1 MEDEAAREARIEAL
15 LERMD
20 TTEKVALAAGSALW
34 YSTPLPRLG
43 MPALKLS
50 DGPNGVRGD
59 GSVPGM
65 TAIGFPAGAALAASW
80 DPDLVAEVASALGEE
95 ARAKGVDVLLGP
107 TINLHRTPVGGR
119 NFESYSEDPHLTG
132 ELAVAYV
139 RALQARGVAA
149 CPKHF
154 VCNDAEYRRH
164 SVSVEVDRRTLHE
177 VYLRPFERAVRE
189 GGAWALMSAYNRL
202 GGIHCAANG
211 TLLTELLKERWG
223 FDGVVISDWGGTYAT
238 VGPARAGLDL
248 EMPGPAVHMG
258 ERLLAAVEAGEVPVA
273 ALDDKVRRQLRLL
286 LRTGRLDAPERAPER
301 PPPPAHAALARRA
314 ASRGMVLLRNEG
326 GLLPLAGPA
335 APRRVALIGPNAVQP
350 AFQGGGSSQ
359 VNPAAPVPPEAGLR
373 AAFPDAELRVAQ
385 GCSAARYLPLPDPER
400 CRVERDA
407 DRRGWRAAFHRD
419 AACSGDPLRTTHP
432 RRGTLTF
439 FGART
444 DGVPRA
450 FGLRLSTWFTPR
462 SAGLHRFS
470 LVSAGRA
477 RLLVDDRVV
486 VDNRDGWTPGD
497 AFFGAGSEEAV
508 GSVELAAESPVHLV
522 VEFAND
528 PGPQLTGL
536 RVGHAEPETGDPL
549 AEAEALARW
558 ADVAVVVA
566 GLDAD
571 WEGEGADR
579 ADLHLPGRQ
588 ETLVR
593 RVTAANP
600 RTVLVLNAGSPLALG
615 GWADAVPAVLV
626 AGYPG
631 QAFGDAL
638 GDVLSGAVEPG
649 GRLTS
654 AWPRSVSAHPSALSW
669 PGDGDRLRYGEG
681 VFLGQRGLDRLGLA
695 PAFPLGHGLGYT
707 RWRLGAAGGRLTET
721 GVELEVELE
730 NLGERDGA
738 TVLQVY
744 VEPPGRCGPRPARQ
758 LCGFRR
764 VALAAGARTTVALPI
779 AADAYGCF
787 DETADALRVEA
798 GVHVFHVGWSAAE
811 LPDSWT
817 VTLAP

>member
-1 MEDEAAREARIEAL
+1 
-15 LERMD
+15 
-20 TTEKVALAAGSALW
+20 
-34 YSTPLPRLG
+34 
-43 MPALKLS
+43 
-50 DGPNGVRGD
+50 
-59 GSVPGM
+59 
-65 TAIGFPAGAALAASW
+65 
-80 DPDLVAEVASALGEE
+80 VAEVASALGEE

-132 ELAVAYV
+132 ELAVAFV

-189 GGAWALMSAYNRL
+189 GGAWALMAAYNRL
-202 GGIHCAANG
+202 GGTHCAANG
-211 TLLTELLKERWG
+211 TLLTEILKERWG
-223 FDGVVISDWGGTYAT
+223 FDGVVVSDWGGTYTT
-238 VGPARAGLDL
+238 VGPALAGLDL

-286 LRTGRLDAPERAPER
+286 LRTGRLDAPEHGPER
-301 PPPPAHAALARRA
+301 HPPPAHAGLARRA
-314 ASRGMVLLRNEG
+314 ATRGMVLLRNEG
-326 GLLPLAGPA
+326 GLLPLAGSS
-335 APRRVALIGPNAVQP
+335 APRRIALIGPNAVAP

-373 AAFPDAELRVAQ
+373 AAFPDAELRVAP
-385 GCSAARYLPLPDPER
+385 GCSAARYLPLPDPEC
-400 CRVERDA
+400 CRVDRDA
-407 DRRGWRAAFHRD
+407 DRRGWRAEFHRD
-419 AACSGDPLRTTHP
+419 ATFAGDPLRTTHP

-450 FGLRLSTWFTPR
+450 FGLRLATWFTPR
-462 SAGLHRFS
+462 SPGRHRFS

-477 RLLVDDRVV
+477 RLLVDGRVV
-486 VDNRDGWTPGD
+486 VDNWDAWSPGD

-508 GSVELAAESPVHLV
+508 GSLELASDRPVELV

-536 RVGHAEPETGDPL
+536 RVGHAEPEHGDPL

-579 ADLHLPGRQ
+579 ADLRLPGRQ
-588 ETLVR
+588 EELVR
-593 RVTAANP
+593 RVAAANA
-600 RTVLVLNAGSPLALG
+600 RTVLVLNAGSPVALE

-638 GDVLSGAVEPG
+638 GDVLSGAAEPG

-654 AWPRSVSAHPSALSW
+654 AWPRSVRAHPSALSW
-669 PGDGDRLRYGEG
+669 PGEGDRLRYGEG

-707 RWRLGAAGGRLTET
+707 RWRLGPAGGRLTDT

-730 NLGERDGA
+730 NVGERDGA

-744 VEPPGRCGPRPARQ
+744 VEPPGRACPRPARQ

-764 VALAAGARTTVALPI
+764 VELAAGARTTVTVAVPS
-779 AADAYGCF
+779 DACAF
-787 DETADALRVEA
+787 HDEAADALRVEE